1 MKKKTVYDAQKIIYP
16 VKNVMKDTEST
27 QIKIAQFAKIQIAK
41 SAEPTIKSAKLAM
54 MVILTTPRISV

>member
-1 MKKKTVYDAQKIIYP
+1 
-16 VKNVMKDTEST
+16 MKDTEST